1 MPKKNPAQSYDSYE
15 VITQE
20 DPETGDMLIP
30 IPPHLLKEL
39 GWKEGDMVNAEN
51 YYRHC
56 ISLPMYPTLTDDEQ
70 NFVIEK
76 IEKFYN

>member
-30 IPPHLLKEL
+30 IPPNLLKEL
-39 GWKEGDMVNAEN
+39 GWKEGDDVDFSIDNKG
-51 YYRHC
+51 R
-56 ISLPMYPTLTDDEQ
+56 IILKKL
-70 NFVIEK
+70 
-76 IEKFYN
+76 

>member
-1 MPKKNPAQSYDSYE
+1 MPKKNPAKAYDSYE

-39 GWKEGDMVNAEN
+39 GWKEGDD
-51 YYRHC
+51 
-56 ISLPMYPTLTDDEQ
+56 IDFTIDDKGRI
-70 NFVIEK
+70 VLKK
-76 IEKFYN
+76 I